1 MMDQQHYHLFQGPVG
16 WIGLLGSSQG
26 LKQLTMKPTL
36 EEALEEMGSS
46 IDDATADPDALSRE
60 QSCLERYFRGDI
72 AALDEIKLDL
82 SDAPP
87 FFRAAWD
94 ACRAIP
100 PGETRS
106 YTWLAEAAG
115 NPRASRAAGQS
126 MARNRVALVIPCHR
140 VIGSSGDLH
149 GYGAGGLTVK
159 AKLLEMERTS
169 APLVA

>member
-1 MMDQQHYHLFQGPVG
+1 MIQQYYHLFQGPVG

-26 LKQLTMKPTL
+26 LKGLTMKPTL

-46 IDDATADPDALSRE
+46 IDDATADPDAFYSE
-60 QSCLERYFRGDI
+60 QACLERYFLGDI
-72 AALDEIKLDL
+72 AALDDIKLDL

-100 PGETRS
+100 AGETRI
-106 YTWLAEAAG
+106 YRWLAEAAG

-159 AKLLEMERTS
+159 AKLLEMERIAVS
-169 APLVA
+169 PVV